1 MMMRRLE
8 AHGEISLSAKQLL
21 CAFRNTRRMASQT
34 KCWLSRRLGN
44 QRSEIDISLSESK
57 AGHSVYFIILD
68 SLGSL

>member
-1 MMMRRLE
+1 MSQEDLREVSRE
-8 AHGEISLSAKQLL
+8 EGKGQ
-21 CAFRNTRRMASQT
+21 NT
-34 KCWLSRRLGN
+34 WLSRRLGN